1 MIRWAPHVRRAATLG
16 TLLSVA
22 FGPMGAQQRDD
33 RASTLAPA
41 KLRPR
46 WLLSVDASSAYE
58 SNVLFGAQDTPVADA
73 YHRVAAVL
81 TGGVANTRTR
91 LDLDLRGDVV
101 RFARL
106 GALDRET
113 YDVGATLFRRWTGR
127 LATQVAARAVTSIAP
142 IGLPTL
148 STTAL
153 LPLTISRTQ
162 SLVGALNAR
171 VRPRVEL
178 SAALDGSRVRFDDTT
193 FAGGTTFGGV
203 IALSAKPSMR
213 STVGAVLEGRQA
225 AFDQTNVVT
234 EALEGD
240 FRRDLGPASL
250 RLRAGATALQELVG
264 AGESVLRPSGSLELL
279 RARGSVAYSLRL
291 SRAVTP
297 AFGFGRALETDQ
309 FAMSL
314 QRGRAKDGYVR
325 LTGDASRSTDP
336 TDPRVSL
343 RFAALTGEWRHA
355 LGGGLSLATVG
366 FARRRLDGGR
376 ITNTGGSLQ
385 LSYGGGR

>member
-1 MIRWAPHVRRAATLG
+1 MIRWAPHVRRAVTLG

-73 YHRVAAVL
+73 YHRVAAAL

-153 LPLTISRTQ
+153 LPLAISRTQ

-213 STVGAVLEGRQA
+213 STVGAVLEG
-225 AFDQTNVVT
+225 
-234 EALEGD
+234 
-240 FRRDLGPASL
+240 
-250 RLRAGATALQELVG
+250 
-264 AGESVLRPSGSLELL
+264 
-279 RARGSVAYSLRL
+279 
-291 SRAVTP
+291 
-297 AFGFGRALETDQ
+297 
-309 FAMSL
+309 
-314 QRGRAKDGYVR
+314 
-325 LTGDASRSTDP
+325 
-336 TDPRVSL
+336 
-343 RFAALTGEWRHA
+343 
-355 LGGGLSLATVG
+355 
-366 FARRRLDGGR
+366 
-376 ITNTGGSLQ
+376 
-385 LSYGGGR
+385 